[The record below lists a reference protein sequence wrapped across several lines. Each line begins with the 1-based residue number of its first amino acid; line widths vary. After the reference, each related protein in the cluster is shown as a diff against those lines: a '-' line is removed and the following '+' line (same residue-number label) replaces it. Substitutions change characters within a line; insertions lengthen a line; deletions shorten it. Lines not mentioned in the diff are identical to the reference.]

1 MQCSNIRPKRQRKFR
16 PWTVRGVEAE
26 LCHGLDPPLR
36 WMVRG
41 SRSLA
46 GMGVEGKTLV
56 SGLKVCE
63 WGQCLGAVVVMAVK
77 RMGQLNVMI

>member
-1 MQCSNIRPKRQRKFR
+1 MDR
-16 PWTVRGVEAE
+16 VRGGEAE
-26 LCHGLDPPLR
+26 LCRGLDPPSR
-36 WMVRG
+36 WMVRC

-63 WGQCLGAVVVMAVK
+63 WGQRLGAVVVRAVK